1 MVNRV
6 ASSKPNTPHYREA
19 TYPEHVTRFLLFAVS
34 VILVHSSEVAATVE
48 MDNTNI
54 IHMIINQLRFFFLH
68 AF

>member
-6 ASSKPNTPHYREA
+6 ASSEPNTPHYREA

-34 VILVHSSEVAATVE
+34 VILMHSSEVAATGE
-48 MDNTNI
+48 MDNVNI

-68 AF
+68 GF